1 MSFKTEQEEFWA
13 GNFGNE
19 YVKRNQSTN
28 LIASNIVLFSKALQ
42 KTSGVKSCIEFGSNI
57 GLNLKA
63 LKILFPE
70 QNQYAVEINSD
81 AVNELATFLP
91 KENIFHQS
99 ILNFDVNLT
108 VDLSLI
114 KGVLIHIDPEYLP
127 QVYEQLYR
135 CSNKYIMLCEYFN
148 PSPVTIRY
156 RGHENKLFKRDFC
169 GELLDKYPN
178 LTLVDYGFAYHRDP
192 SFPQDN
198 ANWFLLEKSIR

>member
-1 MSFKTEQEEFWA
+1 M
-13 GNFGNE
+13 
-19 YVKRNQSTN
+19 
-28 LIASNIVLFSKALQ
+28 
-42 KTSGVKSCIEFGSNI
+42 
-57 GLNLKA
+57 
-63 LKILFPE
+63 
-70 QNQYAVEINSD
+70 
-81 AVNELATFLP
+81 
-91 KENIFHQS
+91 
-99 ILNFDVNLT
+99 T

>member
-13 GNFGNE
+13 GDFGSE
-19 YVKRNQSTN
+19 YVKRNQGAN
-28 LIASNIVLFSKALQ
+28 WIASNTALFSKALH
-42 KTSGVKSCIEFGSNI
+42 KTSSIKSCVEFGSNI
-57 GLNLKA
+57 GLNLRA

-70 QNQYAVEINSD
+70 QQQYAVEINSD

-99 ILNFDVNLT
+99 ILNFDVDLT
-108 VDLSLI
+108 VELSLI
-114 KGVLIHIDPEYLP
+114 KGVLIHIDPECLP

-135 CSNKYIMLCEYFN
+135 CSNKYIMLCEYYN

-169 GELLDKYPN
+169 GELLDKYPD
-178 LTLVDYGFAYHRDP
+178 LKLIDYGFAYHRDP
-192 SFPQDN
+192 NFPQDD
-198 ANWFLLEKSIR
+198 ATWFLLEKSS

>member
-13 GNFGNE
+13 GDFGSE
-19 YVKRNQSTN
+19 YVKRNQGAN
-28 LIASNIVLFSKALQ
+28 WIASNTALFSKALQ

-81 AVNELATFLP
+81 AVNKLATFLP

-99 ILNFDVNLT
+99 ILNFDVDLT

-135 CSNKYIMLCEYFN
+135 CSNKYIMLCEYYN

-169 GELLDKYPN
+169 GELLDKYPD

-192 SFPQDN
+192 NFPQDD
-198 ANWFLLEKSIR
+198 ATWFLLEKTS

>member
-169 GELLDKYPN
+169 GELLDKYPD
-178 LTLVDYGFAYHRDP
+178 LKLIDYGFAYHRDP
-192 SFPQDN
+192 NFPQDD
-198 ANWFLLEKSIR
+198 ATWFLLEKSS

>member
-13 GNFGNE
+13 GDFGSE
-19 YVKRNQSTN
+19 YVKRNQGAN
-28 LIASNIVLFSKALQ
+28 WIASNTALFSKALQ

-99 ILNFDVNLT
+99 ILNFDVDLT

-135 CSNKYIMLCEYFN
+135 CSNKYIMLCEYYN

-169 GELLDKYPN
+169 GELLDKYPD

-192 SFPQDN
+192 NFPQDD
-198 ANWFLLEKSIR
+198 ATWFLLEKTS

>member
-13 GNFGNE
+13 GDFGSE
-19 YVKRNQSTN
+19 YVKRNQGAN
-28 LIASNIVLFSKALQ
+28 WIASNTALFSKALH
-42 KTSGVKSCIEFGSNI
+42 KTSGIKSCVEFGSNI
-57 GLNLKA
+57 GLNLRA

-70 QNQYAVEINSD
+70 QQQYAVEINSD

-99 ILNFDVNLT
+99 ILNFDVDLT
-108 VDLSLI
+108 VNLSLI

-135 CSNKYIMLCEYFN
+135 CSNKYIMLCEYYN

-169 GELLDKYPN
+169 GELLDKYPD
-178 LTLVDYGFAYHRDP
+178 LKLIDYGFAYHRDP
-192 SFPQDN
+192 NFPQDD
-198 ANWFLLEKSIR
+198 ATWFLLEKSS

>member
-13 GNFGNE
+13 GDFGSE
-19 YVKRNQSTN
+19 YVKRNQGAN
-28 LIASNIVLFSKALQ
+28 WIASNIALFSKALQ

-81 AVNELATFLP
+81 AVNKLATFLP

-99 ILNFDVNLT
+99 ILNFDVDLT

-135 CSNKYIMLCEYFN
+135 CSNKYIMLCEYYN

-169 GELLDKYPN
+169 GELLDKYPD

-192 SFPQDN
+192 NFPQDD
-198 ANWFLLEKSIR
+198 ATWFLLEKTS

>member
-13 GNFGNE
+13 GDFGSE
-19 YVKRNQSTN
+19 YVKRNQGAN
-28 LIASNIVLFSKALQ
+28 WIASNIALFSKALQ

-99 ILNFDVNLT
+99 ILNFDIDLT

-135 CSNKYIMLCEYFN
+135 CSNKYIMLCEYYN
-148 PSPVTIRY
+148 PNPVTIRY

-169 GELLDKYPN
+169 GELLDKYPD

-192 SFPQDN
+192 NFPQDD
-198 ANWFLLEKSIR
+198 ATWFLLEKTS

>member
-13 GNFGNE
+13 GDFGSE
-19 YVKRNQSTN
+19 YVKRNQGAN
-28 LIASNIVLFSKALQ
+28 WIASNTALFSKALQ

-81 AVNELATFLP
+81 AVNKLATFLP

-99 ILNFDVNLT
+99 ILNFDVDLT

-192 SFPQDN
+192 NFPQDD
-198 ANWFLLEKSIR
+198 ATWFLLEKTS

>member
-13 GNFGNE
+13 GDFGSE
-19 YVKRNQSTN
+19 YVKRNQGAN
-28 LIASNIVLFSKALQ
+28 WIASNTALFSKALQ

-99 ILNFDVNLT
+99 ILNFDVDLT

-135 CSNKYIMLCEYFN
+135 CSNKYIMLCEYYN

-169 GELLDKYPN
+169 GELLDKYPD

-192 SFPQDN
+192 NFPQDD
-198 ANWFLLEKSIR
+198 ATWFLLSK